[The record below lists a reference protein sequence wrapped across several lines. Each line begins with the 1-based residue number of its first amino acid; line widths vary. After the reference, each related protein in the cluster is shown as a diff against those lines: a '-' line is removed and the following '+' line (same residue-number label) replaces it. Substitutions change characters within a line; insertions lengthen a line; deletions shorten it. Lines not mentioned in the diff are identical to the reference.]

1 MQYILILIRA
11 NTWVYLFLLEFFFA
25 AIGIMG
31 IISCYTRYFE
41 IDPINKI
48 IVYGAYNKKYSKN
61 KYLIKF
67 SSVSYITIKKREIP
81 AYPVTTLPSYSIL
94 LVDKFGDNK
103 FILSGNYKDITMI
116 ANSIS
121 KILDVDIVL

>member
-11 NTWVYLFLLEFFFA
+11 NTWVYLFLLEFFLLLLVSWGSFPV
-25 AIGIMG
+25 ILV
-31 IISCYTRYFE
+31 
-41 IDPINKI
+41 DPINKI
-48 IVYGAYNKKYSKN
+48 IVYGSYNKKYSKN

>member
-1 MQYILILIRA
+1 MNSQNR
-11 NTWVYLFLLEFFFA
+11 
-25 AIGIMG
+25 
-31 IISCYTRYFE
+31 ISPTNSGE
-41 IDPINKI
+41 E
-48 IVYGAYNKKYSKN
+48 A
-61 KYLIKF
+61 
-67 SSVSYITIKKREIP
+67 KKREIP